1 MCSHVCSQSMVTA
14 KTERKTYLEV
24 LCQDDRDVD
33 SKKNENE
40 QMRGPTITRRGV
52 MGPQTLLRKKRAFLS
67 PPAPA
72 TWVLTGPPWVLT
84 VPSLGAHCA
93 LPGCSLCPSWVLTG
107 PGWVLTGSPWVFSPM
122 LLLSTGDTP

>member
-1 MCSHVCSQSMVTA
+1 MCSHVCSQSTVTA
-14 KTERKTYLEV
+14 KTERKMYLEV

-52 MGPQTLLRKKRAFLS
+52 MGPQTLLRKKRDFLS
-67 PPAPA
+67 LPAPA

-84 VPSLGAHCA
+84 VPSLGAHGPWLGA
-93 LPGCSLCPSWVLTG
+93 LGLSLGVLSHVTPQHWG
-107 PGWVLTGSPWVFSPM
+107 HTMNESKVF
-122 LLLSTGDTP
+122 